1 MLQIA
6 FSTQPEPI
14 AHGST
19 SEPAVRRFQLDFLHN
34 LGFRTCFD
42 NKLILGTFCNRPIS
56 EWSVDKLNEASAERM
71 EKVELELQEQV
82 SNS

>member
-1 MLQIA
+1 M
-6 FSTQPEPI
+6 
-14 AHGST
+14 
-19 SEPAVRRFQLDFLHN
+19 
-34 LGFRTCFD
+34 
-42 NKLILGTFCNRPIS
+42 LGTFCNRPIS